1 MWRRRCHV
9 PEDATQLPIGVLP
22 GMEFEGEE
30 MDTIKGQPFFIYTD
44 GLNEAENKE
53 KEEFSDARLIE
64 ILHNTSFSSSQQLI
78 EKLRAEVEA
87 HRNGAEPSDDLTM
100 MCLYI
105 QQNI

>member
-1 MWRRRCHV
+1 
-9 PEDATQLPIGVLP
+9 
-22 GMEFEGEE
+22 
-30 MDTIKGQPFFIYTD
+30 
-44 GLNEAENKE
+44 
-53 KEEFSDARLIE
+53 
-64 ILHNTSFSSSQQLI
+64 LHNTSFSSSQQLI